1 MTYSYIFWRK
11 KNTTVA
17 EIQDRT
23 AGQGQDRY
31 CPDSTKLTYVNQ
43 IGINVTTL
51 TPWRTQFFA
60 QNFIF
65 FEIKIIVVGETLI
78 KRNQSFLKFKGEVKN
93 SIYNISFYETPC

>member
-1 MTYSYIFWRK
+1 LEK
-11 KNTTVA
+11 KKYNSGGNPR
-17 EIQDRT
+17 QDSRT
-23 AGQGQDRY
+23 RTGQVLPT
-31 CPDSTKLTYVNQ
+31 PDSTKLTYVNQ

-93 SIYNISFYETPC
+93 SIYYN